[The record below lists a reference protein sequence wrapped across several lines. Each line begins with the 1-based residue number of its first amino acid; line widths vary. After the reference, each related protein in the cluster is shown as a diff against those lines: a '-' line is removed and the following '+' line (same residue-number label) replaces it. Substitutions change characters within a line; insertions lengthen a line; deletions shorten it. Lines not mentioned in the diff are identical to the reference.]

1 VNQQETAFSYGLM
14 AVTYILAED
23 ALRDRFLALSG
34 LSPDE
39 IRASL
44 QKPDFLASALEF
56 LISHEPDLIAC
67 AESINES
74 PKDIVAAWRNLGG
87 GAGQEW

>member
-1 VNQQETAFSYGLM
+1 MKPDDNAFSLAFK
-14 AVTYILAED
+14 AVGFILED
-23 ALRDRFLALSG
+23 DTLRDRFLALSG

-44 QKPDFLASALEF
+44 QQPNFLASVLEF
-56 LISHEPDLIAC
+56 LISHEPDLIAF
-67 AESINES
+67 AEKSSED
-74 PKDIVAAWRNLGG
+74 PQTIVAVWRSLGG